1 MKSGG
6 EKKSLRISGYIQL
19 ERGWQVSI
27 GVSGGGT
34 RKVIVGSTL
43 SIQHV
48 SKASLFPGV
57 LLKHDYEYLYL
68 NYPSY
73 SAAIVDWN
81 EIDEGSAFPVSEGM
95 KLTIIESNSITV
107 TTVTTIITIP

>member
-1 MKSGG
+1 MRSGG

-27 GVSGGGT
+27 GVSGG
-34 RKVIVGSTL
+34 RRKKVIVGSTL
-43 SIQHV
+43 FIQHV
-48 SKASLFPGV
+48 SKASMFPGV
-57 LLKHDYEYLYL
+57 LLKNDYEYLYL

-95 KLTIIESNSITV
+95 KLTIIVTITITV
-107 TTVTTIITIP
+107 TTVITITIIA